1 MEKKKTWSVQY
12 ALRWRPVGNRWR
24 LVGNRWPLVCNRWR
38 LVCNRWRL
46 VCNRWRLVCNRWRL
60 VGNRWR
66 LVGNRW
72 QLVGNRWR
80 LVCNRWR
87 LVCNRWRLVGN
98 RWRLVCN
105 RWRLVCNRWRLVGS
119 HQTSESGCH
128 SKKKKKGAR
137 PYGTPWVGGW
147 AGVGRVLRGMSARSD
162 KCYRAGRS
170 RGISCRPNTQHM
182 AQHTMHRNADRRAPC
197 HPRKATPVA
206 PVDEVDPPGGQVVL
220 GTRQAKDCEH
230 SLM

>member
-1 MEKKKTWSVQY
+1 MAICTVCDLTSQGIAGIPSCGLMHRSCAAAIAELPQAIATHSSDFPIEGLLGPCSIDLAAIVSSVLAFCSVLSVCPACLVVAVHIAGRRSGGAVMKKKKTRSVQY

-24 LVGNRWPLVCNRWR
+24 LVGNRWR
-38 LVCNRWRL
+38 LVG
-46 VCNRWRLVCNRWRL
+46 NRWRL

-72 QLVGNRWR
+72 W

-105 RWRLVCNRWRLVGS
+105 RWRLVGNRWRLLGS

-128 SKKKKKGAR
+128 SKKKKGSASLWH
-137 PYGTPWVGGW
+137 P
-147 AGVGRVLRGMSARSD
+147 LRFALAVPLWG
-162 KCYRAGRS
+162 S
-170 RGISCRPNTQHM
+170 R
-182 AQHTMHRNADRRAPC
+182 
-197 HPRKATPVA
+197 
-206 PVDEVDPPGGQVVL
+206 
-220 GTRQAKDCEH
+220 
-230 SLM
+230 